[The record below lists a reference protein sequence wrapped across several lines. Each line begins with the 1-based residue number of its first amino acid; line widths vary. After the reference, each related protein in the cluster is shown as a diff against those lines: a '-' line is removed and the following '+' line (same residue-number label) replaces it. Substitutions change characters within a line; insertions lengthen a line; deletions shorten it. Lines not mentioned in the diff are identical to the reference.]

1 MNEQRPD
8 DTWAD
13 IDALEVPSYA
23 GRRLDAGGFVFGD
36 SFDLVLRHLSADYL
50 SAAWGRLYS
59 CLRRYG
65 VGLDDLSWGWLHG
78 GETRIVGLE
87 QPAPSDFTGWTTL
100 RLDRFRFD
108 EDPRFVQMDDE
119 LKVGSPALRCGCTW
133 RSKKWNIAPDD
144 FPLALHLIEALWTD
158 EPTGWGPNT
167 VLGDQERIM
176 NLWGKVSAAKVEG
189 NVAEHDKYWAQAQAA
204 YTSPEYRL
212 HDEARLSEPW
222 RKVAAAIEV
231 GSQQHIEL
239 ALAEAQAAY
248 SPLGYSILI
257 RGFKKYLS
265 NPVDD
270 VSIHFP

>member
-1 MNEQRPD
+1 
-8 DTWAD
+8 
-13 IDALEVPSYA
+13 
-23 GRRLDAGGFVFGD
+23 
-36 SFDLVLRHLSADYL
+36 
-50 SAAWGRLYS
+50 
-59 CLRRYG
+59 
-65 VGLDDLSWGWLHG
+65 
-78 GETRIVGLE
+78 
-87 QPAPSDFTGWTTL
+87 
-100 RLDRFRFD
+100 
-108 EDPRFVQMDDE
+108 
-119 LKVGSPALRCGCTW
+119 
-133 RSKKWNIAPDD
+133 
-144 FPLALHLIEALWTD
+144 
-158 EPTGWGPNT
+158 
-167 VLGDQERIM
+167 M